1 MAKITPSP
9 LVSKISGKIGNMI
22 FSSWKGTQ
30 YAKLLPISIHNPG
43 SSDQAKYRSNLV
55 NLLAGWKNLS
65 ASQKGLWSEYAQ
77 FLGSAE
83 SETSSVGTRA
93 LIKPVGKVMTG
104 MNAYIMVN
112 QRLFSV
118 DLDKV
123 DVPPV
128 NPVPGP
134 ISIEI
139 DENPGPLLGVSVF
152 FPEGST
158 SSGDRARLWIRNNRA
173 GGHTYLVASEA
184 PTGVEDNQDLARF
197 SDIDFLKV
205 GHEGSIVDVDWEQ
218 VIGYP
223 ISIQADLISAS
234 GYKSPASAVLDFTV
248 EA

>member
-22 FSSWKGTQ
+22 FSTWKGTQ

-93 LIKPVGKVMTG
+93 LIKPTGKVMTG

-118 DLDKV
+118 GLDKV

-134 ISIEI
+134 ISIEV
-139 DENPGPLLGVSVF
+139 DVNPGSLLEVSVY
-152 FPEGST
+152 FPSGST
-158 SSGDRARLWIRNNRA
+158 SDGDRARLWVRNNRA
-173 GGHTYLVASEA
+173 GGHTYLAASEA
-184 PTGVEDNQDLARF
+184 PAEVPEEQDIAKF
-197 SDIDFLKV
+197 ADIDFLKV
-205 GHEGSIVDVDWEQ
+205 GHEGSIVKVEWEQ